1 MLMNNMNVFQ
11 SNGLYYVFNEQGE
24 LKSMIYLP
32 HDGQLLADFK
42 TLISPSF
49 IRLYV
54 LFCPPILRVS
64 FDGATGNN
72 VFPK

>member
-1 MLMNNMNVFQ
+1 MNNMNVFQ

-42 TLISPSF
+42 TLD
-49 IRLYV
+49 LM
-54 LFCPPILRVS
+54 
-64 FDGATGNN
+64 TGNGLSLGN
-72 VFPK
+72 LKTFKETQLIQIYVAYIKN

>member
-42 TLISPSF
+42 TLDLMTKAMAY
-49 IRLYV
+49 RWG
-54 LFCPPILRVS
+54 ILKTSRKRS
-64 FDGATGNN
+64 
-72 VFPK
+72 

>member
-24 LKSMIYLP
+24 LKSIIYLP

-42 TLISPSF
+42 TLDLMTKAMAY
-49 IRLYV
+49 RWG
-54 LFCPPILRVS
+54 ILKPLRKRS
-64 FDGATGNN
+64 
-72 VFPK
+72 

>member
-1 MLMNNMNVFQ
+1 MNNMNVFQ

-42 TLISPSF
+42 TLGLMTKEKAYRWGILKPS
-49 IRLYV
+49 RK
-54 LFCPPILRVS
+54 RS
-64 FDGATGNN
+64 
-72 VFPK
+72 

>member
-42 TLISPSF
+42 TLDLMTKAMAYRCGILKPS
-49 IRLYV
+49 RK
-54 LFCPPILRVS
+54 RS
-64 FDGATGNN
+64 
-72 VFPK
+72 

>member
-42 TLISPSF
+42 TLDLMTKSMAYRWGILKPS
-49 IRLYV
+49 RK
-54 LFCPPILRVS
+54 RS
-64 FDGATGNN
+64 
-72 VFPK
+72 

>member
-42 TLISPSF
+42 TLDLMTKAMAYRWGILKPSRKRSYF
-49 IRLYV
+49 RYMWHI
-54 LFCPPILRVS
+54 
-64 FDGATGNN
+64 
-72 VFPK
+72 

>member
-1 MLMNNMNVFQ
+1 MLMNDMNVFQ

-42 TLISPSF
+42 TLDLMTKAMAYRWGILKPS
-49 IRLYV
+49 RK
-54 LFCPPILRVS
+54 RS
-64 FDGATGNN
+64 
-72 VFPK
+72 

>member
-42 TLISPSF
+42 TLDLMTKAMAY
-49 IRLYV
+49 RWG
-54 LFCPPILRVS
+54 ILKHSRKRS
-64 FDGATGNN
+64 
-72 VFPK
+72 